1 MNISGM
7 VELANHISESL
18 NNHYRDIGDIEF
30 LIEELNKK
38 KKGIARRMQTDAAH
52 LRTIMTDATFA
63 SNVNEQAMADFRE
76 ALDGVDELVEIIN
89 ESICGK
95 LYWWGANIYCD
106 KEFISISHGIMN
118 VMRKYVKHVKC
129 LLIVLLIILIN
140 DYTDT

>member
-1 MNISGM
+1 MNLSGM

-63 SNVNEQAMADFRE
+63 SNVNEQAMSDFRE

-95 LYWWGANIYCD
+95 LYWWVINMHID
-106 KEFISISHGIMN
+106 EELISLSRGIRYN
-118 VMRKYVKHVKC
+118 EC
-129 LLIVLLIILIN
+129 N
-140 DYTDT
+140 A

>member
-1 MNISGM
+1 MTIMDRRTIMNMSGM

-63 SNVNEQAMADFRE
+63 SNVNEQAMSDFRE

-95 LYWWGANIYCD
+95 LY
-106 KEFISISHGIMN
+106 
-118 VMRKYVKHVKC
+118 
-129 LLIVLLIILIN
+129 
-140 DYTDT
+140 

>member
-1 MNISGM
+1 MNLSGM

-95 LYWWGANIYCD
+95 LYWWCANIYCD
-106 KEFISISHGIMN
+106 KEFISISYGIMYN
-118 VMRKYVKHVKC
+118 GC
-129 LLIVLLIILIN
+129 N
-140 DYTDT
+140 A

>member
-1 MNISGM
+1 MNLSGM

-30 LIEELNKK
+30 LIGELNKK

-63 SNVNEQAMADFRE
+63 SNVNEQAMSDFRE

-89 ESICGK
+89 ESICGQ
-95 LYWWGANIYCD
+95 LY
-106 KEFISISHGIMN
+106 
-118 VMRKYVKHVKC
+118 
-129 LLIVLLIILIN
+129 
-140 DYTDT
+140 

>member
-1 MNISGM
+1 MNLSGM

-63 SNVNEQAMADFRE
+63 SNVNEQAMSDFRE

-89 ESICGK
+89 ESICGQ
-95 LYWWGANIYCD
+95 LYWWVIDMYCD
-106 KEFISISHGIMN
+106 KT
-118 VMRKYVKHVKC
+118 Y
-129 LLIVLLIILIN
+129 
-140 DYTDT
+140 

>member
-1 MNISGM
+1 MNLSGM

-63 SNVNEQAMADFRE
+63 SNVNEQAMSNFRE

-89 ESICGK
+89 ESICGQ
-95 LYWWGANIYCD
+95 LYWCVNTHYD
-106 KEFISISHGIMN
+106 KELISASRGIIGGIIGIMYN
-118 VMRKYVKHVKC
+118 EC
-129 LLIVLLIILIN
+129 N
-140 DYTDT
+140 A